1 MPHCAYPRREDET
14 AAPAVRRF
22 DIDRDRLRIDLSGSG
37 LAPSDVRI
45 THVSR
50 FVARIDYGGRR
61 ILLYGAGLDR
71 LGHHHLKILT

>member
-1 MPHCAYPRREDET
+1 MPHRAPVRGKGEP

-22 DIDRDRLRIDLSGSG
+22 DIGRDRLRIDLAGTG

-45 THVSR
+45 THVSH
-50 FVARIDYGGRR
+50 FVARIDYGGRH

-71 LGHHHLKILT
+71 LSRRHLTILA